1 MNALSLLPA
10 RAKFPLYGII
20 VAMKIS
26 FVVPIY
32 NEEKGFR
39 DFYTKMLLPELEKI
53 KYDYELIL
61 VDDGSSDGSLKIVQD
76 LAEKDR
82 HIKVLRF
89 SRNFGKE
96 IALTAGIREAVGDA
110 ILTMDAD
117 GQQPPKLI
125 HDFIKKWE
133 DGGEIVIGVRGKFE
147 KHGFVAKLG
156 SKCFYKILRAMGV
169 KDTVPGS
176 TDFRIIDRC
185 VADEYNKLTEHG
197 RITRGLMDWMGFKK
211 VYIDYVYGNRL
222 AGKPSYNFRKL
233 FQLAINSFVSLSS
246 TPLVLF
252 GWLGVLI
259 TVASFVLGVFVIIE
273 EFIMA
278 DPLQLRW
285 TGTTC
290 LSIFITFLIGLVL
303 ISQSITALYIS
314 HIHAEAQGRPLYI
327 VDRKNSRNLN
337 ERNNKKS

>member
-1 MNALSLLPA
+1 
-10 RAKFPLYGII
+10 
-20 VAMKIS
+20 MKIS

-39 DFYTKMLLPELEKI
+39 DFYTKMLLPELEKV

-61 VDDGSSDGSLKIVQD
+61 VDDGSSDGSLKIIQD
-76 LAEKDR
+76 LAEKDKR
-82 HIKVLRF
+82 IKVLRF

-96 IALTAGIREAVGDA
+96 IALTAGIREAIGNAV
-110 ILTMDAD
+110 LTMDAD

-125 HDFIKKWE
+125 HEFIQKWE
-133 DGGEIVIGVRGKFE
+133 EGGEIVIGRRGKFE
-147 KHGFVAKLG
+147 KHGFIAKLG
-156 SKCFYKILRAMGV
+156 SKCFYKILRMMGV

-185 VADEYNKLTEHG
+185 VVDEYNKLTEHG

-211 VYIDYVYGNRL
+211 VYIDYTYGNRL
-222 AGKPSYNFRKL
+222 AGRPSYNFRKL

-252 GWLGVLI
+252 GWIGALI
-259 TVASFVLGVFVIIE
+259 TVASLILGIFVIIE

-327 VDRKNSRNLN
+327 VDHKNSRNLN
-337 ERNNKKS
+337 EGKTKKS

>member
-1 MNALSLLPA
+1 M
-10 RAKFPLYGII
+10 
-20 VAMKIS
+20 AMKIS

-39 DFYTKMLLPELEKI
+39 DFYTKLLLPELKKI

-61 VDDGSSDGSLKIVQD
+61 VDDGSSDGTLAIIQE
-76 LAEKDR
+76 LAENDNHVR
-82 HIKVLRF
+82 ALRF

-96 IALTAGIREAVGDA
+96 IALTAGMREAAGDA
-110 ILTMDAD
+110 VLTMDAD

-125 HDFIKKWE
+125 HEFIKKWE
-133 DGGEIVIGVRGKFE
+133 EGGEIIIGVRGKYE
-147 KHGFVAKLG
+147 KHGFIAKLG
-156 SKCFYKILRAMGV
+156 SKCFYKILNFMGV

-176 TDFRIIDRC
+176 TDFRMIDRC
-185 VADEYNKLTEHG
+185 VVDEYNKLTEHG

-246 TPLVLF
+246 APLMLF
-252 GWLGVLI
+252 GWIGALI
-259 TVASFVLGVFVIIE
+259 TIASFILGVFVIIE
-273 EFIMA
+273 EFMMG
-278 DPLQLRW
+278 DPIGLKW

-303 ISQSITALYIS
+303 VSQSITALYIS

-327 VDRKNSRNLN
+327 IDWKNSRNLN
-337 ERNNKKS
+337 ERKTKKS